1 MYGSP
6 NEPDFKEQ
14 LNQYEKF
21 ENEIAVLIHEISVE
35 GHDINA
41 PVTNINGW
49 RDYWKSTVDEDG
61 DGVGDDA
68 EDHVGTDP
76 FDPDDTPTPEALA
89 EFELNLRTTPLFTA
103 LHGLQSAKI
112 ISLLIELGANVNVS
126 EKQTGDT
133 PLHLASEYPTS
144 RVAEV
149 LIANGANV
157 NALNKEG
164 ETPLDIRIEH
174 PGISGFMP
182 SGSGFM
188 PSGYNTTDTHEKTE
202 EDQFVTL
209 LRKHGAKT
217 GDELIEEGQ

>member
-1 MYGSP
+1 M
-6 NEPDFKEQ
+6 
-14 LNQYEKF
+14 
-21 ENEIAVLIHEISVE
+21 
-35 GHDINA
+35 
-41 PVTNINGW
+41 
-49 RDYWKSTVDEDG
+49 
-61 DGVGDDA
+61 
-68 EDHVGTDP
+68 
-76 FDPDDTPTPEALA
+76 
-89 EFELNLRTTPLFTA
+89 
-103 LHGLQSAKI
+103 
-112 ISLLIELGANVNVS
+112 
-126 EKQTGDT
+126 
-133 PLHLASEYPTS
+133 HLASEYPTS

>member
-1 MYGSP
+1 M
-6 NEPDFKEQ
+6 
-14 LNQYEKF
+14 
-21 ENEIAVLIHEISVE
+21 
-35 GHDINA
+35 
-41 PVTNINGW
+41 
-49 RDYWKSTVDEDG
+49 
-61 DGVGDDA
+61 
-68 EDHVGTDP
+68 
-76 FDPDDTPTPEALA
+76 
-89 EFELNLRTTPLFTA
+89 
-103 LHGLQSAKI
+103 
-112 ISLLIELGANVNVS
+112 S

-182 SGSGFM
+182 SG
-188 PSGYNTTDTHEKTE
+188 YNTTDTPEETE
-202 EDQFVTL
+202 EDPLVTL